1 MPGLQHVPGSDITG
15 GGNELAHQLAGDRA
29 PAVTAGNFADP
40 GNAIGGF
47 RVFGSGYSNIP
58 DHGGG
63 YDSRPSMTIIGVS
76 GPGEWHFYSQL
87 FVNRVVTGAT
97 RILYSPERHHSDSLD
112 L

>member
-1 MPGLQHVPGSDITG
+1 
-15 GGNELAHQLAGDRA
+15 
-29 PAVTAGNFADP
+29 
-40 GNAIGGF
+40 
-47 RVFGSGYSNIP
+47 
-58 DHGGG
+58 
-63 YDSRPSMTIIGVS
+63 MTIIGVS